1 MIQHHRRTE
10 VTICRDIR
18 RWNSDYSERERAPS
32 AVTMTARS
40 TSGSVS
46 SLIILSSVSQTCC
59 SAHQRHLQEFCVPT
73 ELKLSC
79 NMLKTAWC
87 SSLKTRAV
95 LLLWP
100 PASPFV
106 MFQHLLVLFPSSP
119 SASWLCC
126 SSLPDRHQSAAV
138 IFRRNHRNT
147 TNTSCFM
154 KVGIRVGGTGRVWLR
169 GGVKQGDPTYIRLFA
184 DNLVLLVLL
193 RLSWRWTRATCS
205 QLGFTA

>member
-10 VTICRDIR
+10 TTICRDIR

-46 SLIILSSVSQTCC
+46 SVIILSSVTQTCC

-106 MFQHLLVLFPSSP
+106 MFQHLLVLFSLLTIGFMALLLVFTRQTSER
-119 SASWLCC
+119 C
-126 SSLPDRHQSAAV
+126 SYFQEKQQEYYKHGLLHE
-138 IFRRNHRNT
+138 
-147 TNTSCFM
+147 
-154 KVGIRVGGTGRVWLR
+154 GGNQTGRVWLR

>member
-10 VTICRDIR
+10 TTICRDIR

-73 ELKLSC
+73 ELKLSA

-106 MFQHLLVLFPSSP
+106 MFQHLLVLFSLLTIGFMALLLVFTRQTSER
-119 SASWLCC
+119 C
-126 SSLPDRHQSAAV
+126 SYFQEKQQKYYKHELLHE
-138 IFRRNHRNT
+138 
-147 TNTSCFM
+147 
-154 KVGIRVGGTGRVWLR
+154 GGNQTGRVWLR

>member
-10 VTICRDIR
+10 VTICRETR

-46 SLIILSSVSQTCC
+46 SLIILSSVTQTCC

-106 MFQHLLVLFPSSP
+106 MFQHLLVLFSLLTIGFMALLLVFTRQTSER
-119 SASWLCC
+119 C
-126 SSLPDRHQSAAV
+126 SYFQEKQQEYYKHKLLHE
-138 IFRRNHRNT
+138 
-147 TNTSCFM
+147 
-154 KVGIRVGGTGRVWLR
+154 GGNQTGRVWLR

-193 RLSWRWTRATCS
+193 RLSWRWTRA
-205 QLGFTA
+205 

>member
-10 VTICRDIR
+10 VTICRETR

-106 MFQHLLVLFPSSP
+106 MFQHLLVLFSLLTIGFMALLLVFTRQTSER
-119 SASWLCC
+119 C
-126 SSLPDRHQSAAV
+126 SYFQEKQQEYYKHKLLHE
-138 IFRRNHRNT
+138 
-147 TNTSCFM
+147 
-154 KVGIRVGGTGRVWLR
+154 GGGTGRVWLR
-169 GGVKQGDPTYIRLFA
+169 GGVKQGDPTYICLFA

-205 QLGFTA
+205 QLGFRA

>member
-10 VTICRDIR
+10 TTICRDIR

-106 MFQHLLVLFPSSP
+106 MFQHLLVLFPLLTIGFMALLLVFTRQTSER
-119 SASWLCC
+119 C
-126 SSLPDRHQSAAV
+126 SYFQEKQQEYYKHKLLHE
-138 IFRRNHRNT
+138 
-147 TNTSCFM
+147 
-154 KVGIRVGGTGRVWLR
+154 GGNQTGRVWLR
-169 GGVKQGDPTYIRLFA
+169 GGVKQGDPKYIPLFA

>member
-10 VTICRDIR
+10 ATICRDIR

-46 SLIILSSVSQTCC
+46 SLIILSSVTQTCC

-73 ELKLSC
+73 VLKLSC
-79 NMLKTAWC
+79 NMLKTVWC

-95 LLLWP
+95 LLLRP
-100 PASPFV
+100 LASPFV
-106 MFQHLLVLFPSSP
+106 MFQHLLVLFPLLTIGFMALLLVFTRQTSER
-119 SASWLCC
+119 C
-126 SSLPDRHQSAAV
+126 SYFQEKQQEYYKHGLLHE
-138 IFRRNHRNT
+138 
-147 TNTSCFM
+147 
-154 KVGIRVGGTGRVWLR
+154 GGNQTGRVWLR

>member
-10 VTICRDIR
+10 VTICRETR

-73 ELKLSC
+73 VLKLSC

-106 MFQHLLVLFPSSP
+106 MFQHLLVLFSLLTIGFMALLLVFTRQTSER
-119 SASWLCC
+119 C
-126 SSLPDRHQSAAV
+126 SYFQEKQQEYYKHKLLHE
-138 IFRRNHRNT
+138 
-147 TNTSCFM
+147 
-154 KVGIRVGGTGRVWLR
+154 GGGTGRVWLR

-205 QLGFTA
+205 QLGFRA

>member
-10 VTICRDIR
+10 VTICRETR

-106 MFQHLLVLFPSSP
+106 MFQHLLVLFSLLTIGFMALLLVFTRQTSER
-119 SASWLCC
+119 C
-126 SSLPDRHQSAAV
+126 SYFQEKQQEYYKHKLLHE
-138 IFRRNHRNT
+138 
-147 TNTSCFM
+147 
-154 KVGIRVGGTGRVWLR
+154 GGGTGRVWLR

>member
-10 VTICRDIR
+10 TTICRDIR

-73 ELKLSC
+73 VLKLSC

-87 SSLKTRAV
+87 SSLKTRAA

-106 MFQHLLVLFPSSP
+106 MFQHLLVLFSLLTIGFMALLLVFTRQTSER
-119 SASWLCC
+119 C
-126 SSLPDRHQSAAV
+126 SYFQEKQQEYYK
-138 IFRRNHRNT
+138 HRLLHE
-147 TNTSCFM
+147 
-154 KVGIRVGGTGRVWLR
+154 GGNQTGRVWLR

>member
-10 VTICRDIR
+10 VTICRETR

-73 ELKLSC
+73 VLKLSC

-106 MFQHLLVLFPSSP
+106 MFQHLLVLFSLLTIGFMALLLVFTRQTSER
-119 SASWLCC
+119 C
-126 SSLPDRHQSAAV
+126 SYFQEKQQEYYKHKLLHE
-138 IFRRNHRNT
+138 
-147 TNTSCFM
+147 
-154 KVGIRVGGTGRVWLR
+154 GGGTGRVWLR

>member
-10 VTICRDIR
+10 VTICRETR

-46 SLIILSSVSQTCC
+46 SLIILSSVTQTCC

-106 MFQHLLVLFPSSP
+106 MFQHLLVLFSLLTIGFMALLLVFTRQTSER
-119 SASWLCC
+119 C
-126 SSLPDRHQSAAV
+126 SYFQEKQQKYYKHELLHE
-138 IFRRNHRNT
+138 
-147 TNTSCFM
+147 
-154 KVGIRVGGTGRVWLR
+154 GGNQTGRVWLR

-205 QLGFTA
+205 QLGFRA

>member
-10 VTICRDIR
+10 TTICRDIR

-46 SLIILSSVSQTCC
+46 SLIILSSVTQTCC

-95 LLLWP
+95 LLLRP
-100 PASPFV
+100 LASPFV
-106 MFQHLLVLFPSSP
+106 MFQHLLVLFSLLTIGFMALLLVFTRQTSER
-119 SASWLCC
+119 C
-126 SSLPDRHQSAAV
+126 SYFQEKQQEYYKHGLLHE
-138 IFRRNHRNT
+138 
-147 TNTSCFM
+147 
-154 KVGIRVGGTGRVWLR
+154 GGNQTGRVWLR
-169 GGVKQGDPTYIRLFA
+169 GGVKQGDPKYIRLFA

>member
-10 VTICRDIR
+10 VTICRETR

-46 SLIILSSVSQTCC
+46 SLIILSSVTQTCC

-106 MFQHLLVLFPSSP
+106 MFQHLLVLFPLLTIGFMALLLVFTRQTSER
-119 SASWLCC
+119 C
-126 SSLPDRHQSAAV
+126 SYFQEKQQEYYKHKLLHE
-138 IFRRNHRNT
+138 
-147 TNTSCFM
+147 
-154 KVGIRVGGTGRVWLR
+154 GGGTGRVWLR